1 MSDLPAALA
10 EVVAVAA
17 VPARAGT
24 AVGRLLGTHP
34 DLADRLDGDA
44 TTALVAVAGAS
55 RSLARV
61 LEADPEALDVLVDL
75 DHRAEEDAAD
85 GPGLLAWKRREL
97 LRIAARD
104 LTARDAV
111 DATAAALARLGDDVL
126 AGAVRLAGAEGLAVI
141 GMGKLGG
148 GELNYASDID
158 LLFVGEGDPDA
169 LARDAR
175 RVLELARPCFRM
187 DADLR
192 PEGRDG
198 PLVRSVAE
206 VLGIRR
212 YVQSHTLDTPIN
224 DALRASR
231 NTEPRYDGVAELWW
245 ESVDDFVGRLAD
257 PDAQA
262 ASGALLEDERR
273 FIDLEATSI
282 FLTEEHEIIAL
293 G

>member
-1 MSDLPAALA
+1 M
-10 EVVAVAA
+10 
-17 VPARAGT
+17 PARAGT

-61 LEADPEALDVLVDL
+61 LEADPEALDVLIDL

-104 LTARDAV
+104 LTGRDAV
-111 DATAAALARLGDDVL
+111 DATAGALARLGDDVL

-198 PLVRSVAE
+198 PLVRSVASYA
-206 VLGIRR
+206 R
-212 YVQSHTLDTPIN
+212 P
-224 DALRASR
+224 
-231 NTEPRYDGVAELWW
+231 
-245 ESVDDFVGRLAD
+245 LA
-257 PDAQA
+257 
-262 ASGALLEDERR
+262 
-273 FIDLEATSI
+273 
-282 FLTEEHEIIAL
+282 AL
-293 G
+293 GPAVGAPGPAEGPTCRRQPRARAGLGRSCVRGVVVPARGRRRHPGRP